1 MKRKILIILILSII
15 AIIFFIYLL
24 YPNIHL
30 KSLEK
35 EVSNIMLP
43 YNIEKITLKS
53 AIGDSGGNG
62 DYSTFRVVLVIKT
75 EMKIEELKQEFEEMN
90 LKFKKHYKNNNNK
103 SIFYIT
109 NCKSKDF
116 KSARDFSISFDELSK
131 VQDYSN
137 YYFIEFVE

>member
-15 AIIFFIYLL
+15 IYLL

-103 SIFYIT
+103 PIFYIT